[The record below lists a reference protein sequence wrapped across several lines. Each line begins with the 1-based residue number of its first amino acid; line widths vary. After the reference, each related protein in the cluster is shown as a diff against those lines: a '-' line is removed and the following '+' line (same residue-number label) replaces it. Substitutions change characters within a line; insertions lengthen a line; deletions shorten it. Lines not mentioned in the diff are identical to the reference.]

1 MKKFLMMLMLLMPV
15 VASAEEEGLK
25 LDKAPVNVQDYAS
38 IQRGAKLF
46 TNYCLTCHSA
56 NYMRYNRMHDI
67 GLTDDEIK
75 NNLMFAAEKVGET
88 MHVSMRPE
96 EAAKWFGAA
105 PPDLSVIS
113 RARGAD
119 WLYTYLRS
127 FYLDPSRPTGWNNT
141 VFKNVGM
148 PFVLYGLQ
156 GEQELQVEKK
166 MENGK
171 EVEED
176 KLVLAKP
183 GTMTEPEYDRAVAD
197 LVNYLVWMGEPS
209 QSERKHLG
217 VYVMAFLAFFFVVAY
232 FLKKEYWK
240 DIH

>member
-127 FYLDPSRPTGWNNT
+127 FYLDPARPTGWNNT

-171 EVEED
+171 EVEEE
-176 KLVLAKP
+176 KLVLTKP
-183 GTMTEPEYDRAVAD
+183 GTMTQQEYDRAVAD